1 MSGQRTIVLAAGGTG
16 GHIFP
21 AEALTE
27 ELARR
32 GHKVCFVT
40 DKRFADYSSA
50 SLKGILGEI
59 PIFYIRA
66 GTLGKGMARRAAGGY
81 NIVAGVLQARKLL
94 GKVKPDVVV
103 GFGGYPSF
111 PTMIAA
117 LSRRM
122 PTIIHEQNALLG
134 RANRVL
140 ASRVTRIAASFE
152 NTGFIK
158 NEDKAKITLVGNP
171 VRSAIRALHEVPAPE
186 LKEDGIMQILILG
199 GSQGASVFGDI
210 MPKAVALLPEVLR
223 KRLRIDQQVRAH
235 QLDATRAAYEAM
247 GVHVTLDS
255 FFADVPARLAGSH
268 LVISRAGA
276 STVAEITCAGRPAIL
291 VPYPEA
297 ADNHQKINASAM
309 EDAGGA
315 WLMPQE
321 AFTPDALAARL
332 ESFLTLPASLSKAA
346 KAAHSLGRP
355 GATGALAD
363 LVLAEAARRQGESYS
378 STPALHM
385 PGGLQKDIAA

>member
-1 MSGQRTIVLAAGGTG
+1 MNTSRSIVLAAGGTG

-21 AEALTE
+21 AESLTE
-27 ELARR
+27 ELVKR
-32 GHKVCFVT
+32 GHRVALIT

-50 SLKGILGEI
+50 SLKGILGEV
-59 PIFYIRA
+59 PIHYIRA
-66 GTLGKGMARRAAGGY
+66 GTMGKSVTRKFTASFNITAGIWQARGILGK
-81 NIVAGVLQARKLL
+81 I
-94 GKVKPDVVV
+94 KPDVIV

-134 RANRVL
+134 RANRAL
-140 ASRVTRIAASFE
+140 ASRVTKIAASFE
-152 NTGFIK
+152 NTGFIR
-158 NEDKAKITLVGNP
+158 NEDKFKITLVGNP

-186 LKEDGIMQILILG
+186 LKEDAVMQILILG

-223 KRLRIDQQVRAH
+223 RRLRIDQQVRSH
-235 QLDATRAAYEAM
+235 QLDSTRQAYADM
-247 GVHVTLDS
+247 GINVTLDT

-321 AFTPDALAARL
+321 AFTPEALAARL
-332 ESFLTLPASLSKAA
+332 ESFLTLPASLAKAA

-355 GATGALAD
+355 EAAGALAN
-363 LVLAEAARRQGESYS
+363 LVLAEAARRHGEMYANNTGTAS
-378 STPALHM
+378 
-385 PGGLQKDIAA
+385 GNGLQREIAA